1 MKRSMRAGTG
11 MVVRFLL
18 ILAGAG
24 MIAGGAYLLHERTE
38 YDREIARQQ
47 AEVLAA
53 LEKVIPGYAEAGNG
67 AEQAAKDDAGAA
79 SVSAEQAAK
88 EDAGAASGSAEQAAK
103 DSAGAA
109 SGSAEQARTI
119 IGTGEAGSASAA
131 GLGARPLSVVSID
144 GIDCVGILEIPSV
157 KMVVAVASSKEA
169 PEYMAYIAKVDA
181 RSGDVSIAG
190 ENRDSLLGRLPE
202 VSEGDQVLFTDIYG
216 DTKTY
221 LVNAVYTSEHL
232 PEDTAPGGSA
242 QQGVE
247 SADASPGGKVPQDA
261 SEEPGTAQ
269 SAENAVQTDS
279 APSSPLLNL
288 CCPQGKNWFI
298 AECTQ

>member
-1 MKRSMRAGTG
+1 MKKPMGAGIG
-11 MVVRFLL
+11 IVVRFLL

-67 AEQAAKDDAGAA
+67 AEQAAK
-79 SVSAEQAAK
+79 
-88 EDAGAASGSAEQAAK
+88 EDADAASGSAEQAAK
-103 DSAGAA
+103 EDAEAA
-109 SGSAEQARTI
+109 LGSAEQARTI
-119 IGTGEAGSASAA
+119 IGTGEAGSAD
-131 GLGARPLSVVSID
+131 GHGARLLSVVSID

-157 KMVVAVASSKEA
+157 KMVVAVASTKEA

-181 RSGDVSIAG
+181 RNGNVSIAG

>member
-1 MKRSMRAGTG
+1 MKKPMGAGIG
-11 MVVRFLL
+11 IVVRFLL

-24 MIAGGAYLLHERTE
+24 MIAGGAYLLRERTE
-38 YDREIARQQ
+38 YDRKIARQQ
-47 AEVLAA
+47 TEVLAA

-88 EDAGAASGSAEQAAK
+88 ED
-103 DSAGAA
+103 AGAA

-157 KMVVAVASSKEA
+157 KMLVAVASSKEA

-181 RSGDVSIAG
+181 RNGNVSIAG

-202 VSEGDQVLFTDIYG
+202 VNEGDQVLFTDIYG
-216 DTKTY
+216 DTRTY

-232 PEDTAPGGSA
+232 PEDTTPGGSA
-242 QQGVE
+242 QKRVE
-247 SADASPGGKVPQDA
+247 SADAAPGGKVPQDA

-269 SAENAVQTDS
+269 STDSAVQTTS

>member
-1 MKRSMRAGTG
+1 MGAGIG
-11 MVVRFLL
+11 IVVRFLL

-24 MIAGGAYLLHERTE
+24 MIAGGAYLLRERTE
-38 YDREIARQQ
+38 YDRKIARQQ
-47 AEVLAA
+47 TEVLAA

-88 EDAGAASGSAEQAAK
+88 ED
-103 DSAGAA
+103 AGAA

-157 KMVVAVASSKEA
+157 KMLVAVASSKEA

-181 RSGDVSIAG
+181 RNGNVSIAG

-202 VSEGDQVLFTDIYG
+202 VSEGDQVLLTDIYG

-221 LVNAVYTSEHL
+221 LVNAVYTAEHL
-232 PEDTAPGGSA
+232 PEDTTPGGSA
-242 QQGVE
+242 QQRAE
-247 SADASPGGKVPQDA
+247 SADAVPGGKVSQGA
-261 SEEPGTAQ
+261 SEEAGTAQ
-269 SAENAVQTDS
+269 STDSAVQTDS
-279 APSSPLLNL
+279 APASPLLNL

>member
-24 MIAGGAYLLHERTE
+24 MIAGGAYLLRERTE
-38 YDREIARQQ
+38 YDRKIARQQ

-67 AEQAAKDDAGAA
+67 AEQAAK
-79 SVSAEQAAK
+79 
-88 EDAGAASGSAEQAAK
+88 EDADAASGSAEQAAK
-103 DSAGAA
+103 EDAEAA
-109 SGSAEQARTI
+109 LGSAEQARTI
-119 IGTGEAGSASAA
+119 IGTGEAGSAD
-131 GLGARPLSVVSID
+131 GHGARLLSVVSID

-232 PEDTAPGGSA
+232 PEDTTPDGSA
-242 QQGVE
+242 QKRVK
-247 SADASPGGKVPQDA
+247 SADAAPGGKVSQDA

-269 SAENAVQTDS
+269 STDSAVQTAS

>member
-1 MKRSMRAGTG
+1 
-11 MVVRFLL
+11 
-18 ILAGAG
+18 
-24 MIAGGAYLLHERTE
+24 MIAGGAYLLRERTE
-38 YDREIARQQ
+38 YDRKIARQQ
-47 AEVLAA
+47 TEVLAA

-67 AEQAAKDDAGAA
+67 AEQAAKD
-79 SVSAEQAAK
+79 
-88 EDAGAASGSAEQAAK
+88 
-103 DSAGAA
+103 SAGAA
-109 SGSAEQARTI
+109 SGSAEQAVKDSAGTASGSAEQARTTV
-119 IGTGEAGSASAA
+119 GTVEAGSAA

-232 PEDTAPGGSA
+232 PEDTTPDGSA
-242 QQGVE
+242 QKRVK
-247 SADASPGGKVPQDA
+247 SADAAPGGKVSQDA

-269 SAENAVQTDS
+269 STDSAVQTAS

>member
-1 MKRSMRAGTG
+1 MGAGIG
-11 MVVRFLL
+11 IVVRFLL

-24 MIAGGAYLLHERTE
+24 MIAGGAYLLRERTE
-38 YDREIARQQ
+38 YDRKIARQQ
-47 AEVLAA
+47 TEVLAA

-88 EDAGAASGSAEQAAK
+88 EDAGAASGSAEQA
-103 DSAGAA
+103 
-109 SGSAEQARTI
+109 RTI

-144 GIDCVGILEIPSV
+144 GIDCVGILEVPSV
-157 KMVVAVASSKEA
+157 KMLVAVASSKEA

-181 RSGDVSIAG
+181 RNGNVSIAG

-202 VSEGDQVLFTDIYG
+202 VNEGDQVLFTDIYG

-269 SAENAVQTDS
+269 STDSAVQTDS
-279 APSSPLLNL
+279 APASPLLNL

>member
-1 MKRSMRAGTG
+1 

-38 YDREIARQQ
+38 YDRKIARQQ

-53 LEKVIPGYAEAGNG
+53 LEKVIPGYAEAGDG
-67 AEQAAKDDAGAA
+67 
-79 SVSAEQAAK
+79 SEQAAK

-103 DSAGAA
+103 EVADAA

-119 IGTGEAGSASAA
+119 IGTGEAGSAA
-131 GLGARPLSVVSID
+131 GLGARPLSVVPID

-169 PEYMAYIAKVDA
+169 PEYMAYIAKVDV

-221 LVNAVYTSEHL
+221 LVNAVYTSEYL

-242 QQGVE
+242 QQRAE
-247 SADASPGGKVPQDA
+247 SADAAPGGKVSQDA

-269 SAENAVQTDS
+269 STDSAVQTAS

>member
-1 MKRSMRAGTG
+1 MRAGTG

-24 MIAGGAYLLHERTE
+24 MIAGGAYLLRERTE
-38 YDREIARQQ
+38 YDRKIARQQ
-47 AEVLAA
+47 TAVLAA

-88 EDAGAASGSAEQAAK
+88 ED
-103 DSAGAA
+103 AGAA

-157 KMVVAVASSKEA
+157 KMLVAVASSKEA

-181 RSGDVSIAG
+181 RNGNVSIAG

-202 VSEGDQVLFTDIYG
+202 VNEGDQVLFTDIYG
-216 DTKTY
+216 DTRTY

-232 PEDTAPGGSA
+232 PEDTTPGGSA
-242 QQGVE
+242 QKRVE
-247 SADASPGGKVPQDA
+247 SADAAPGGKVPQDA

-269 SAENAVQTDS
+269 STDSAVQTTS

>member
-1 MKRSMRAGTG
+1 MRAGTG
-11 MVVRFLL
+11 IVVRFLL

-38 YDREIARQQ
+38 YDRKIARQQ

-67 AEQAAKDDAGAA
+67 AEQAAKDSASAA
-79 SVSAEQAAK
+79 SGSAEQAAK
-88 EDAGAASGSAEQAAK
+88 EDAGAASGSAEQA
-103 DSAGAA
+103 
-109 SGSAEQARTI
+109 RTI
-119 IGTGEAGSASAA
+119 IRTGEAGSASAA

-169 PEYMAYIAKVDA
+169 PEYMAYIAKTDT
-181 RSGDVSIAG
+181 RNGNVSIAG

-202 VSEGDQVLFTDIYG
+202 VSEGDQVLLTDIYG

-221 LVNAVYTSEHL
+221 LVNAVYTAEHL
-232 PEDTAPGGSA
+232 PEDTTPGGSA
-242 QQGVE
+242 QQRAE
-247 SADASPGGKVPQDA
+247 SADAVPGGKVSQGA
-261 SEEPGTAQ
+261 SEEAGTAQ
-269 SAENAVQTDS
+269 STDSAVQTDS
-279 APSSPLLNL
+279 APASPLLNL

>member
-1 MKRSMRAGTG
+1 
-11 MVVRFLL
+11 
-18 ILAGAG
+18 
-24 MIAGGAYLLHERTE
+24 MIAGGAYLLRERTE
-38 YDREIARQQ
+38 YDRKIARQQ
-47 AEVLAA
+47 TEVLAA

-88 EDAGAASGSAEQAAK
+88 EDAGAASGSAEQA
-103 DSAGAA
+103 
-109 SGSAEQARTI
+109 RTI

-131 GLGARPLSVVSID
+131 GLGARSLSVVSID

-157 KMVVAVASSKEA
+157 KLVVAVASSKEA

-181 RSGDVSIAG
+181 RNGDVSIAG

-202 VSEGDQVLFTDIYG
+202 VNEGDQVLFTDIYG
-216 DTKTY
+216 DTRTY

-232 PEDTAPGGSA
+232 PEDTTPGGSA
-242 QQGVE
+242 QKRVE
-247 SADASPGGKVPQDA
+247 SADAAPGGKVPQDA

-269 SAENAVQTDS
+269 STDSAVQTDS
-279 APSSPLLNL
+279 APASPLLNL

>member
-11 MVVRFLL
+11 IVVRFLL

-38 YDREIARQQ
+38 YDRKIARQQ

-67 AEQAAKDDAGAA
+67 AEQAAKDSASAA
-79 SVSAEQAAK
+79 SGSAEQAAK
-88 EDAGAASGSAEQAAK
+88 EDAGAASGSAEQA
-103 DSAGAA
+103 
-109 SGSAEQARTI
+109 RTI
-119 IGTGEAGSASAA
+119 IRTGEAGSASAA

-169 PEYMAYIAKVDA
+169 PEYMAYIAKTDT
-181 RSGDVSIAG
+181 RNGNVSIAG

-202 VSEGDQVLFTDIYG
+202 VSEGDQVLLTDIYG

-221 LVNAVYTSEHL
+221 LVNAVYTAEHL
-232 PEDTAPGGSA
+232 PEDTTPGGSA
-242 QQGVE
+242 QQRAE
-247 SADASPGGKVPQDA
+247 SADAVPGGKVSQGA
-261 SEEPGTAQ
+261 SEEAGTAQ
-269 SAENAVQTDS
+269 STDSAVQTDS

>member
-1 MKRSMRAGTG
+1 
-11 MVVRFLL
+11 
-18 ILAGAG
+18 
-24 MIAGGAYLLHERTE
+24 MIAGGAYLLRERTE
-38 YDREIARQQ
+38 YDRKIARQQ
-47 AEVLAA
+47 TEVLAA

-88 EDAGAASGSAEQAAK
+88 ED
-103 DSAGAA
+103 AGAA

-157 KMVVAVASSKEA
+157 KMLVAVASSKEA

-181 RSGDVSIAG
+181 RNGNVSIAG

-202 VSEGDQVLFTDIYG
+202 VSEGDQVLLTDIYG

-221 LVNAVYTSEHL
+221 LVNAVYTAEHL
-232 PEDTAPGGSA
+232 PEDTTPGGSA
-242 QQGVE
+242 QQRAE
-247 SADASPGGKVPQDA
+247 SADAVPGGKVSQGA
-261 SEEPGTAQ
+261 SEEAGTAQ
-269 SAENAVQTDS
+269 STDSAVQTDS
-279 APSSPLLNL
+279 APASPLLNL

>member
-1 MKRSMRAGTG
+1 MGAGIG
-11 MVVRFLL
+11 IVVRFLL

-24 MIAGGAYLLHERTE
+24 MIAGGAYLLRERTE
-38 YDREIARQQ
+38 YDRKIARQQ
-47 AEVLAA
+47 TEVLAA

-88 EDAGAASGSAEQAAK
+88 EDAGAASGSAEQA
-103 DSAGAA
+103 
-109 SGSAEQARTI
+109 RTI

-131 GLGARPLSVVSID
+131 GLGARPLSVVAID

-157 KMVVAVASSKEA
+157 KMLVAVASSKEA

-181 RSGDVSIAG
+181 RNGNVSIAG

-202 VSEGDQVLFTDIYG
+202 VSEGDQVLLTDIYG

-221 LVNAVYTSEHL
+221 LVNAVYTAEHL
-232 PEDTAPGGSA
+232 PEDTTPGGSA
-242 QQGVE
+242 QQRAE
-247 SADASPGGKVPQDA
+247 SADAVPGGKVSQGA
-261 SEEPGTAQ
+261 SEEAGTAQ
-269 SAENAVQTDS
+269 STDSAVQTDS
-279 APSSPLLNL
+279 APASPLLNL

>member
-1 MKRSMRAGTG
+1 MKKPMGAGIG
-11 MVVRFLL
+11 IVVRFLL

-24 MIAGGAYLLHERTE
+24 MIAGGAYLLRERTE
-38 YDREIARQQ
+38 YDRKIARQQ
-47 AEVLAA
+47 TEVLAA

-88 EDAGAASGSAEQAAK
+88 ED
-103 DSAGAA
+103 AGAA

-157 KMVVAVASSKEA
+157 KMLVAVASSKEA

-181 RSGDVSIAG
+181 RNGNVSIAG

-269 SAENAVQTDS
+269 SADNAVQTDS

>member
-1 MKRSMRAGTG
+1 

-24 MIAGGAYLLHERTE
+24 MIVGGAYLLRERTE
-38 YDREIARQQ
+38 YDRKIARQQ

-53 LEKVIPGYAEAGNG
+53 LEKVIPGYAEAGDG
-67 AEQAAKDDAGAA
+67 SEQAAKEDADAASDGSEQAAKDDA
-79 SVSAEQAAK
+79 
-88 EDAGAASGSAEQAAK
+88 D
-103 DSAGAA
+103 AA
-109 SGSAEQARTI
+109 SGSAEQARTTV
-119 IGTGEAGSASAA
+119 GTVEAGGAA
-131 GLGARPLSVVSID
+131 DLGARPLSVVSID

-157 KMVVAVASSKEA
+157 NMVVAVASSKKA
-169 PEYMAYIAKVDA
+169 PEYMAYIAKTDT

-221 LVNAVYTSEHL
+221 LVNAVYTSEYL
-232 PEDTAPGGSA
+232 PEDTTPGGSA

-269 SAENAVQTDS
+269 STDSAVQTAG

>member
-1 MKRSMRAGTG
+1 

-38 YDREIARQQ
+38 YDRKIARQQ

-67 AEQAAKDDAGAA
+67 AEQAAK
-79 SVSAEQAAK
+79 
-88 EDAGAASGSAEQAAK
+88 ED
-103 DSAGAA
+103 AGAA

-157 KMVVAVASSKEA
+157 KMLVAVASSKEA

-181 RSGDVSIAG
+181 RNGNVSIAG

-232 PEDTAPGGSA
+232 PEDTTPEGSA
-242 QQGVE
+242 QKRVE
-247 SADASPGGKVPQDA
+247 SADAAPGGKVPQDA
-261 SEEPGTAQ
+261 SEEAGAAQ

-279 APSSPLLNL
+279 APASPLLNL
-288 CCPQGKNWFI
+288 CCPQGKKWFI

>member
-1 MKRSMRAGTG
+1 MKKPMGAGIG
-11 MVVRFLL
+11 IVVRFLL

-24 MIAGGAYLLHERTE
+24 MIAGGAYLLRERTE
-38 YDREIARQQ
+38 YDRKIARQQ
-47 AEVLAA
+47 TEVLAA

-88 EDAGAASGSAEQAAK
+88 ED
-103 DSAGAA
+103 AGAA

-157 KMVVAVASSKEA
+157 KMLVAVASSKEA

-181 RSGDVSIAG
+181 RNGNVSIAG

-202 VSEGDQVLFTDIYG
+202 VSEGDQVLLTDIYG

-221 LVNAVYTSEHL
+221 LVNAVYTAEHL
-232 PEDTAPGGSA
+232 PEDTTPGGSA
-242 QQGVE
+242 QQRAE
-247 SADASPGGKVPQDA
+247 SADAVPGGKVSQGA
-261 SEEPGTAQ
+261 SEEAGTAQ
-269 SAENAVQTDS
+269 STDSAVQTDS
-279 APSSPLLNL
+279 APASPLLNL

>member
-1 MKRSMRAGTG
+1 MGAGTG

-38 YDREIARQQ
+38 YDRKIARQQ

-53 LEKVIPGYAEAGNG
+53 LEKVIPGYAEAGDG
-67 AEQAAKDDAGAA
+67 
-79 SVSAEQAAK
+79 AEQAAK

-103 DSAGAA
+103 D
-109 SGSAEQARTI
+109 SAEQARTI

-131 GLGARPLSVVSID
+131 GLGARPLSVVPID

-221 LVNAVYTSEHL
+221 LVNAVYTSEYL
-232 PEDTAPGGSA
+232 PEDTTPGGSA
-242 QQGVE
+242 QKRVK
-247 SADASPGGKVPQDA
+247 SADAAPGGKVSQDA

-269 SAENAVQTDS
+269 STDSAVQTAS

>member
-1 MKRSMRAGTG
+1 MGAGIG
-11 MVVRFLL
+11 IVVRFLL

-24 MIAGGAYLLHERTE
+24 MIAGGAYLLRERTE
-38 YDREIARQQ
+38 YDRKIARQQ
-47 AEVLAA
+47 TEVLAA

-88 EDAGAASGSAEQAAK
+88 ED
-103 DSAGAA
+103 AGAA

-157 KMVVAVASSKEA
+157 KMLVAVASSKEA

-181 RSGDVSIAG
+181 RNGNVSIAG

>member
-1 MKRSMRAGTG
+1 MGAGTG

-24 MIAGGAYLLHERTE
+24 MIAGGAYLLRERTE
-38 YDREIARQQ
+38 YDRKIARQQ

-67 AEQAAKDDAGAA
+67 
-79 SVSAEQAAK
+79 SEQAAK
-88 EDAGAASGSAEQAAK
+88 EDADAASGSAEQAAK
-103 DSAGAA
+103 EDAGAA

-131 GLGARPLSVVSID
+131 GLGARSLSVVSID

-157 KMVVAVASSKEA
+157 KLVVAVASSKEA

-181 RSGDVSIAG
+181 RNGNVSIAG

-202 VSEGDQVLFTDIYG
+202 VNEGDQVLFTDIYG
-216 DTKTY
+216 DTRTY

-232 PEDTAPGGSA
+232 PEDTTPGGSA
-242 QQGVE
+242 QKRVE
-247 SADASPGGKVPQDA
+247 SADAAPGGKVPQDA

-269 SAENAVQTDS
+269 STDSAVQTTS

>member
-1 MKRSMRAGTG
+1 

-24 MIAGGAYLLHERTE
+24 MIAGGAYLLRERTE
-38 YDREIARQQ
+38 YDRKIARQQ

-67 AEQAAKDDAGAA
+67 AEQAAK
-79 SVSAEQAAK
+79 
-88 EDAGAASGSAEQAAK
+88 EDADAASGSAEQAAK
-103 DSAGAA
+103 EDAEAA
-109 SGSAEQARTI
+109 LGSAEQARTI
-119 IGTGEAGSASAA
+119 IGTGEAGSAD
-131 GLGARPLSVVSID
+131 GHGARLLSVVSID

-157 KMVVAVASSKEA
+157 KMVVAVASTKEA

-181 RSGDVSIAG
+181 RNGNVSIAG

>member
-1 MKRSMRAGTG
+1 
-11 MVVRFLL
+11 
-18 ILAGAG
+18 

-38 YDREIARQQ
+38 YDRKIARQQ

-79 SVSAEQAAK
+79 SGSAEQAAK
-88 EDAGAASGSAEQAAK
+88 EDAGAASGSAEQA
-103 DSAGAA
+103 
-109 SGSAEQARTI
+109 RTI
-119 IGTGEAGSASAA
+119 IRTGEAGSASAA

-169 PEYMAYIAKVDA
+169 PEYMAYIAKTDT
-181 RSGDVSIAG
+181 RNGNVSIAG

-202 VSEGDQVLFTDIYG
+202 VSEGDQVLLTDIYG

-221 LVNAVYTSEHL
+221 LVNAVYTAEHL
-232 PEDTAPGGSA
+232 PEDTTPGGSA
-242 QQGVE
+242 QQRAE
-247 SADASPGGKVPQDA
+247 SADAVPGGKVSQDA

>member
-1 MKRSMRAGTG
+1 MGAGIG
-11 MVVRFLL
+11 IVVRLLL

-24 MIAGGAYLLHERTE
+24 MIAGGAYLLRERTE
-38 YDREIARQQ
+38 YDRKIARQQ
-47 AEVLAA
+47 TEVLAA

-88 EDAGAASGSAEQAAK
+88 ED
-103 DSAGAA
+103 AGAA

-157 KMVVAVASSKEA
+157 KMLVAVASSKEA

-181 RSGDVSIAG
+181 RNGNVSIAG

>member
-1 MKRSMRAGTG
+1 MGAGTG

-38 YDREIARQQ
+38 YDRKIARQQ

-67 AEQAAKDDAGAA
+67 AEQAAK
-79 SVSAEQAAK
+79 
-88 EDAGAASGSAEQAAK
+88 EDA
-103 DSAGAA
+103 DAA

-119 IGTGEAGSASAA
+119 IGTGEAGSAA
-131 GLGARPLSVVSID
+131 GLGARPLSVVPID

-157 KMVVAVASSKEA
+157 NMVVAVASSKEA

-221 LVNAVYTSEHL
+221 LVNAVYTSKYL

-242 QQGVE
+242 QQRAE
-247 SADASPGGKVPQDA
+247 SADAAPGGKVPQDA

-269 SAENAVQTDS
+269 SADNAVQTAS
-279 APSSPLLNL
+279 APASPLLNL

>member
-1 MKRSMRAGTG
+1 
-11 MVVRFLL
+11 
-18 ILAGAG
+18 
-24 MIAGGAYLLHERTE
+24 MIAGGAYLLRERTE
-38 YDREIARQQ
+38 YDRKIARQQ

-53 LEKVIPGYAEAGNG
+53 LEKVIPGYAEAGDG
-67 AEQAAKDDAGAA
+67 SEQAAKDDA
-79 SVSAEQAAK
+79 
-88 EDAGAASGSAEQAAK
+88 DAASGSAEQAAK
-103 DSAGAA
+103 EDADAASGSPEQAVKDSAGTA
-109 SGSAEQARTI
+109 SGSAEQARTTV
-119 IGTGEAGSASAA
+119 GTVEAGSAA
-131 GLGARPLSVVSID
+131 GLGARLLSVVSID

-169 PEYMAYIAKVDA
+169 PEYMAYIAKTDT
-181 RSGDVSIAG
+181 RNGNVSIAG

-202 VSEGDQVLFTDIYG
+202 VSEGDQVLLTDIYG

-221 LVNAVYTSEHL
+221 LVNAVYTAEHL
-232 PEDTAPGGSA
+232 PEDTTPGGSA
-242 QQGVE
+242 QQRAE
-247 SADASPGGKVPQDA
+247 SADAVPGGKVSQDA

>member
-1 MKRSMRAGTG
+1 MGAGIG
-11 MVVRFLL
+11 IVVRFLL

-24 MIAGGAYLLHERTE
+24 MIAGGAYLLRERTE
-38 YDREIARQQ
+38 YDRKIARQQ
-47 AEVLAA
+47 TEVLAA

-88 EDAGAASGSAEQAAK
+88 ED
-103 DSAGAA
+103 AGAA

-157 KMVVAVASSKEA
+157 KMLVAVASSKEA

-181 RSGDVSIAG
+181 RNGNVSIAG

-247 SADASPGGKVPQDA
+247 SADASPGGKVPQGA
-261 SEEPGTAQ
+261 SEEAGTAQ
-269 SAENAVQTDS
+269 STDSAVQTDS
-279 APSSPLLNL
+279 APASPLLNL

>member
-1 MKRSMRAGTG
+1 MKKPMGAGIG
-11 MVVRFLL
+11 IVVRFLL

-24 MIAGGAYLLHERTE
+24 MIAGGAYLLRERTE
-38 YDREIARQQ
+38 YDRKIARQQ
-47 AEVLAA
+47 TEVLAA

-88 EDAGAASGSAEQAAK
+88 ED
-103 DSAGAA
+103 AGAA

-157 KMVVAVASSKEA
+157 KMLVAVASSKEA

-181 RSGDVSIAG
+181 RNGNVSIAG

-269 SAENAVQTDS
+269 STDSAVQTAS

>member
-1 MKRSMRAGTG
+1 MKKPMGAGIG
-11 MVVRFLL
+11 IVVRFLL

-24 MIAGGAYLLHERTE
+24 MIAGGAYLLRERTE
-38 YDREIARQQ
+38 YDRKIARQQ
-47 AEVLAA
+47 TEVLAA

-88 EDAGAASGSAEQAAK
+88 ED
-103 DSAGAA
+103 AGAA

-157 KMVVAVASSKEA
+157 KMLVAVASSKEA

-181 RSGDVSIAG
+181 RNGSVSIAG

>member
-1 MKRSMRAGTG
+1 MGAGIG
-11 MVVRFLL
+11 IVVRFLL

-38 YDREIARQQ
+38 YDRKIARQQ

-79 SVSAEQAAK
+79 SGSAEQAAK
-88 EDAGAASGSAEQAAK
+88 EDAGAASGSAEQA
-103 DSAGAA
+103 
-109 SGSAEQARTI
+109 RTI
-119 IGTGEAGSASAA
+119 IRTGEAGSASAA

-169 PEYMAYIAKVDA
+169 PEYMAYIAKTDT
-181 RSGDVSIAG
+181 RNGNVSIAG

-202 VSEGDQVLFTDIYG
+202 VSEGDQVLLTDIYG

-221 LVNAVYTSEHL
+221 LVNAVYTAEHL
-232 PEDTAPGGSA
+232 PEDTTPGGSA
-242 QQGVE
+242 QQRAE
-247 SADASPGGKVPQDA
+247 SADAVPGGKVSQDA

>member
-1 MKRSMRAGTG
+1 
-11 MVVRFLL
+11 
-18 ILAGAG
+18 
-24 MIAGGAYLLHERTE
+24 MIAGGAYLLRERTE
-38 YDREIARQQ
+38 YDRKIARQQ
-47 AEVLAA
+47 TEVLAA

-88 EDAGAASGSAEQAAK
+88 ED
-103 DSAGAA
+103 AGAA

-157 KMVVAVASSKEA
+157 KMLVAVASSKEA

-181 RSGDVSIAG
+181 RNGNVSIAG

>member
-1 MKRSMRAGTG
+1 MKKPMGAGIG
-11 MVVRFLL
+11 IVVRFLL

-24 MIAGGAYLLHERTE
+24 MIAGGAYLLRERTE
-38 YDREIARQQ
+38 YDRKIARQQ
-47 AEVLAA
+47 TEVLAA

-88 EDAGAASGSAEQAAK
+88 ED
-103 DSAGAA
+103 AGAA

-157 KMVVAVASSKEA
+157 KMLVAVASSKEA

-181 RSGDVSIAG
+181 RNGNVSIAG

-269 SAENAVQTDS
+269 STDSAVQTDS

>member
-1 MKRSMRAGTG
+1 
-11 MVVRFLL
+11 
-18 ILAGAG
+18 

-38 YDREIARQQ
+38 YDRKIARQQ

-67 AEQAAKDDAGAA
+67 AEQAAKDSASAA
-79 SVSAEQAAK
+79 SGSAEQAAK
-88 EDAGAASGSAEQAAK
+88 EDAGAASGSAEQA
-103 DSAGAA
+103 
-109 SGSAEQARTI
+109 RTI
-119 IGTGEAGSASAA
+119 IRTGEAGSASAA

-169 PEYMAYIAKVDA
+169 PEYMAYIAKTDT
-181 RSGDVSIAG
+181 RNGNVSIAG

-202 VSEGDQVLFTDIYG
+202 VSEGDQVLLTDIYG

-221 LVNAVYTSEHL
+221 LVNAVYTAEHL
-232 PEDTAPGGSA
+232 PEDTTPGGSA
-242 QQGVE
+242 QQRAE
-247 SADASPGGKVPQDA
+247 SADAVPGGKVSQGA
-261 SEEPGTAQ
+261 SEEAGTAQ
-269 SAENAVQTDS
+269 STDSAVQTDS
-279 APSSPLLNL
+279 APASPLLNL

>member
-1 MKRSMRAGTG
+1 MGAGIG
-11 MVVRFLL
+11 IVVRFLL

-24 MIAGGAYLLHERTE
+24 MIAGGAYLLRERTE
-38 YDREIARQQ
+38 YDRKIARQQ
-47 AEVLAA
+47 TEVLAA

-88 EDAGAASGSAEQAAK
+88 ED
-103 DSAGAA
+103 AGAA

-157 KMVVAVASSKEA
+157 KMLVAVASSKEA

-181 RSGDVSIAG
+181 RNGNVSIAG

-269 SAENAVQTDS
+269 STDSAVQTAS

>member
-24 MIAGGAYLLHERTE
+24 MIAGGAYLLRERTE
-38 YDREIARQQ
+38 YDRKIARQQ

-67 AEQAAKDDAGAA
+67 AEQAAK
-79 SVSAEQAAK
+79 
-88 EDAGAASGSAEQAAK
+88 EDADAASGSAEQAAK
-103 DSAGAA
+103 EDAEAA
-109 SGSAEQARTI
+109 LGSAEQARTI
-119 IGTGEAGSASAA
+119 IGTGEAGSAD
-131 GLGARPLSVVSID
+131 GHGARLLSVVSID

-157 KMVVAVASSKEA
+157 KMVVAVASTKEA

-181 RSGDVSIAG
+181 RNGNVSIAG

>member
-1 MKRSMRAGTG
+1 
-11 MVVRFLL
+11 
-18 ILAGAG
+18 
-24 MIAGGAYLLHERTE
+24 MIAGGAYLLRERTE
-38 YDREIARQQ
+38 YDRKIARQQ

-53 LEKVIPGYAEAGNG
+53 LEKVIPGYAEAGDG
-67 AEQAAKDDAGAA
+67 SEQAAKDDA
-79 SVSAEQAAK
+79 
-88 EDAGAASGSAEQAAK
+88 DAASGSAEQAAK
-103 DSAGAA
+103 EDADAASGSPEQAVKDSAGTA
-109 SGSAEQARTI
+109 SGSAEQARTTV
-119 IGTGEAGSASAA
+119 GTVEAGSAA
-131 GLGARPLSVVSID
+131 GLGARLLSVVSID

-169 PEYMAYIAKVDA
+169 PEYMAYIAKTDT
-181 RSGDVSIAG
+181 RNGNVSIAG

-202 VSEGDQVLFTDIYG
+202 VSEGDQVLLTDIYG

-221 LVNAVYTSEHL
+221 LVNAVYTAEHL
-232 PEDTAPGGSA
+232 PEDTTPGGSA
-242 QQGVE
+242 QKRVE
-247 SADASPGGKVPQDA
+247 SADAAPGGKVPQDA

>member
-1 MKRSMRAGTG
+1 

-67 AEQAAKDDAGAA
+67 AEQAAK
-79 SVSAEQAAK
+79 
-88 EDAGAASGSAEQAAK
+88 ED
-103 DSAGAA
+103 AGAA

-119 IGTGEAGSASAA
+119 IRTGEAGSAA

-157 KMVVAVASSKEA
+157 NMVVAVASSKKA
-169 PEYMAYIAKVDA
+169 PEYMAYIAKTDT
-181 RSGDVSIAG
+181 RNGNVSIAG

-221 LVNAVYTSEHL
+221 LVNAVYTAEHL
-232 PEDTAPGGSA
+232 PEDTTPGGSA
-242 QQGVE
+242 QQRVE
-247 SADASPGGKVPQDA
+247 SADAVPGGKVSQGA
-261 SEEPGTAQ
+261 SEEAGTAQ
-269 SAENAVQTDS
+269 STDSAVQTDS
-279 APSSPLLNL
+279 APASPLLNL

>member
-1 MKRSMRAGTG
+1 MGAGIG
-11 MVVRFLL
+11 IVVRFLL

-67 AEQAAKDDAGAA
+67 AEQAAK
-79 SVSAEQAAK
+79 
-88 EDAGAASGSAEQAAK
+88 EDADAASGSAEQAAK
-103 DSAGAA
+103 EDAEAA
-109 SGSAEQARTI
+109 LGSAEQARTI
-119 IGTGEAGSASAA
+119 IGTGEAGSAD
-131 GLGARPLSVVSID
+131 GHGARLLSVVSID

-157 KMVVAVASSKEA
+157 KMVVAVASTKEA

-181 RSGDVSIAG
+181 RNGNVSIAG

>member
-1 MKRSMRAGTG
+1 MKKPMGAGIG
-11 MVVRFLL
+11 IVVRFLL

-24 MIAGGAYLLHERTE
+24 MIAGGAYLLRERTE
-38 YDREIARQQ
+38 YDRKIARQQ
-47 AEVLAA
+47 TEVLAA

-88 EDAGAASGSAEQAAK
+88 EDAGAASGSAEQA
-103 DSAGAA
+103 
-109 SGSAEQARTI
+109 RTI

-131 GLGARPLSVVSID
+131 GLGARSLSVVSID

-157 KMVVAVASSKEA
+157 KLVVAVASSKEA

-181 RSGDVSIAG
+181 RNGDVSIAG

-202 VSEGDQVLFTDIYG
+202 VNEGDQVLFTDIYG
-216 DTKTY
+216 DTRTY

-232 PEDTAPGGSA
+232 PEDTTPGGSA
-242 QQGVE
+242 QKRVE
-247 SADASPGGKVPQDA
+247 SADAAPGGKVPQDA

-269 SAENAVQTDS
+269 STDSAVQTDS
-279 APSSPLLNL
+279 APASPLLNL

>member
-1 MKRSMRAGTG
+1 MRAGTG
-11 MVVRFLL
+11 IVVRFLL

-38 YDREIARQQ
+38 YDRKIARQQ

-67 AEQAAKDDAGAA
+67 AEQAAK
-79 SVSAEQAAK
+79 
-88 EDAGAASGSAEQAAK
+88 ED
-103 DSAGAA
+103 AGAA

-181 RSGDVSIAG
+181 RNGNVSIAG

-232 PEDTAPGGSA
+232 PEDTTPEGSA
-242 QQGVE
+242 QKRVE
-247 SADASPGGKVPQDA
+247 SADAAPGGKVPQDA
-261 SEEPGTAQ
+261 SEEAGAAQ

-279 APSSPLLNL
+279 APASPLLNL